1 MWRRPAPAWRRW
13 ASRVTA
19 PGADAAV
26 NPLSVSQGAKLVR
39 RVFGLALQAHG
50 GRIAWIAGLSLLI
63 ALAPALAAWLA
74 KEMIDA
80 VVAAASEPASAQLRS
95 AALGF
100 AAAEAA
106 VLGALVMLRRVLG
119 YYKTV
124 LHAELGYTV
133 GQTIF
138 SKTAALDLET
148 LERAEV
154 QQQITLAR
162 QSAAAR
168 PFSLVNRVI
177 DAGQFI
183 VTLISFIALLATF
196 SPWLVA
202 ILAVGGAPLFLGELR
217 FSEAAFR
224 FYTGR
229 TPDMRARSYLEGL
242 LVSAGAGPE
251 RIHSGATQ
259 ALRDRHGAL
268 FSQLF
273 TEDRRRMGRRAF
285 LGAALIAL
293 STAIF
298 ISGKL
303 WVVWAAVLATISL
316 GQMTLFIAL
325 LKQGQNT
332 ATNLLASF
340 SGAYEDLLYASNLYA
355 LLDREEALRSGSLT
369 RGPQPGDGY
378 RLEAVTFVY
387 PGADRRTL
395 DDLNL
400 HIPAGQHLGV
410 VGANGS
416 GKSTLIKLLIGLYRP
431 TSGRILLDGAP
442 LQDWDRDALFKRSA
456 ALFQPFQRYAFT
468 ARDNIT
474 SGLGLEPVEDGVV
487 ERAAER
493 GLADAV
499 IQALPDGLD
508 TQLSRQ
514 QLDGHEL
521 SGGQWQRLAI
531 ARAMVRSGA
540 DVLLLDEP
548 TSALDPDAEA
558 ALIEEV
564 ARSGATLVLVSHR
577 LSNLRAVERI
587 IVLDG
592 GRIVEEGTHDSLLQA
607 QGRYADLF
615 AKQAG
620 FYRK

>member
-1 MWRRPAPAWRRW
+1 MSAPDL
-13 ASRVTA
+13 SDLSGA
-19 PGADAAV
+19 PMTL
-26 NPLSVSQGAKLVR
+26 PQGWTLVR
-39 RVFGLALQAHG
+39 RVFAMALKSHG
-50 GRIAWIAGLSLLI
+50 GRIVWIAAISVLI

-80 VVAAASEPASAQLRS
+80 VVAAAADPSSSALRN

-100 AAAEAA
+100 AAAEAV

-138 SKTAALDLET
+138 AKTAALDLST

-162 QSAAAR
+162 QSAASR
-168 PFSLVNRVI
+168 PFSLINRGL

-183 VTLISFIALLATF
+183 ITLASFVVLLATF

-202 ILAVGGAPLFLGELR
+202 ILALGGAPLFLGELR

-251 RIHSGATQ
+251 RIHTGATE

-268 FSQLF
+268 FSALF

-298 ISGKL
+298 IAGKL
-303 WVVWAAVLATISL
+303 WVVWAAVLATITL

-355 LLDREEALRSGSLT
+355 LLDREEAPPSGALT
-369 RGPQPGDGY
+369 HGPSPGDGY
-378 RLEAVTFVY
+378 RLESVSFTY
-387 PGADRRTL
+387 PGAARPSVR
-395 DDLNL
+395 DLSV

-416 GKSTLIKLLIGLYRP
+416 GKSTLIKLLMGLYTP
-431 TSGRILLDGAP
+431 ASGRILLDGAP
-442 LQDWDRDALFKRSA
+442 LQDWDRQALFKRTA

-468 ARDNIT
+468 ARDNIALGQ
-474 SGLGLEPVEDGVV
+474 GLGEVDDAAVE
-487 ERAAER
+487 EAARR
-493 GLADAV
+493 GLAASV
-499 IQALPDGLD
+499 IGGLPHGLD

-521 SGGQWQRLAI
+521 SGGEWQRLAI
-531 ARAMVRSGA
+531 ARAMVRSAA
-540 DVLLLDEP
+540 DVLILDEP

-564 ARSGATLVLVSHR
+564 AGTGATLILVSHR

-587 IVLDG
+587 IVLDAG
-592 GRIVEEGTHDSLLQA
+592 TIVEEGTHDSLLSA
-607 QGRYADLF
+607 EGRYAQLF

-620 FYRK
+620 FYRR